1 MLALT
6 LTILVVLVGSWDASA
21 YKEVS
26 WDEFQPIASRRQMPV
41 WDDDIQPTWEKPQLA
56 PSHNQAPW
64 GDPEP
69 LPHTRRHRQHRH
81 ALPYDHHHGEI
92 VDNPLVPLP
101 ECPTGC
107 VLKVLN
113 IHEVRSTFQDL
124 LDESDTSVVF
134 FKLHFP
140 GQNISVMDQPD
151 YKDHNFRASEWVW
164 ASEKVGLKLLGL
176 PLDADVLSLYIL
188 DAQKKQIDLYLS
200 TIPEDC
206 LLLQSPSCRLLSVRK
221 LLILNVTY
229 TERHKHKR
237 NFVCTRAVQT
247 RSNRSGPTSALY
259 EFVYHCCDTA
269 EFHSGDH
276 KCRNYT
282 THKQE
287 ISGLLVVI
295 NIIALLFTL
304 FSPIIIMKIK
314 MVLKYDNVTKFFRA
328 SLKHGIT
335 GQRNYVIRISSRQ
348 LINLSDPKPFSV
360 PRFLFRTIFH
370 CYGEGRCC
378 IHWWGEW
385 SHQPTACQKDS
396 PCQKCWYCFFR
407 ISAVTIL
414 YPFIIYLGIIL
425 YAPKLALYASIIEF
439 ANTLDKPGAVDL
451 HVNLLGWSLLPMYSP
466 LLSVWLLFSFAAF
479 VYTVLLLSWPN
490 NPLERCLLQIP
501 PDTKRSYE
509 QPAML
514 YAHMTRNYKK
524 VAHKLAYGDYPTK
537 RHFFRIKWIPWGVR
551 RTLKFILRL
560 LMQIPVI
567 NLCFSLSVFD
577 AKVFKI
583 KKDQT
588 DSSNPSDPD
597 ETKRKV
603 ELTRPTCQT
612 VCKVI
617 CSLFIWSGFVFVL
630 AGYCTM
636 VFVMTEFLLN
646 MVFFTFLGAIL
657 NASTVL
663 PWILFT
669 AVVIF
674 YINDTLAM
682 INREHRD
689 ILKLIDENSPR
700 ISAVEDTEDVFR
712 DRNIQILRTHNLGA
726 VKFIDGDN
734 TEYVS
739 KELYYNVCTDLKC
752 GWTRSMR
759 RILCRMTCVVL
770 FVLFLFLSST
780 VLGSLTGS
788 RILVTLTALLA
799 SLIPKIMEM
808 YRDSRPEKRNAKRSL
823 WAKIMPDILDRHI
836 RVDRTQCLDQ
846 AEEDLSTYDVRPV
859 GSLDMDIP
867 RMQASRSL
875 HLWKFPWIVSADQQ
889 TQSHESFII
898 ALANKLAAAA
908 FLSKLVTRAYSPE
921 LEDEVVLRQ
930 WCLLVENCILE
941 GSATASSINGAPVDS
956 IRLFPRDVQ
965 PLVSPFNT
973 GSTVDAVVDAINR
986 ELYGPYTRGVLV
998 TIGNTTLAMCKM
1010 DNTIFAFNSSCHGD
1024 QVTDLFGAVLIATE
1038 FNTQNLQ
1045 TTIKFIVDPYA
1056 PDAVPVYSIVPIEGF
1071 VFRSAEIMQY
1081 DLPIEL

>member
-1 MLALT
+1 ML
-6 LTILVVLVGSWDASA
+6 
-21 YKEVS
+21 
-26 WDEFQPIASRRQMPV
+26 Q
-41 WDDDIQPTWEKPQLA
+41 
-56 PSHNQAPW
+56 
-64 GDPEP
+64 
-69 LPHTRRHRQHRH
+69 
-81 ALPYDHHHGEI
+81 
-92 VDNPLVPLP
+92 
-101 ECPTGC
+101 
-107 VLKVLN
+107 VLN
-113 IHEVRSTFQDL
+113 MHDVRAAFQDL
-124 LDESDTSVVF
+124 LEEPDTSLVF

-140 GQNISVMDQPD
+140 GQNLTIMDDRP
-151 YKDHNFRASEWVW
+151 YMGNYFRASEWVW
-164 ASEKVGLKLLGL
+164 ASERIGRKLLSL

-188 DAQKKQIDLYLS
+188 DAQRKRINLYVS
-200 TIPEDC
+200 PIPADC
-206 LLLQSPSCRLLSVRK
+206 LLMQSPSCRLLSVRR
-221 LLILNVTY
+221 LLLLNITY
-229 TERHKHKR
+229 VEQHKHR
-237 NFVCTRAVQT
+237 RDFVCTRTV
-247 RSNRSGPTSALY
+247 NTSVHESSEEVVSEY
-259 EFVYHCCDTA
+259 MYHCCDTA
-269 EFHSGDH
+269 EFRSGDQT
-276 KCRNYT
+276 CR
-282 THKQE
+282 THAVYQKE
-287 ISGLLVVI
+287 VSGVLVVI

-304 FSPIIIMKIK
+304 FSPIIFVKVK
-314 MVLKYDNVTKFFRA
+314 MLLKFDNVTKFFRA

-360 PRFLFRTIFH
+360 PRFLFRLIFH

-385 SHQPTACQKDS
+385 SHQPSVCHKESQ
-396 PCQKCWYCFFR
+396 CQKCWFCFFR
-407 ISAVTIL
+407 ISAVTVVYPVIL
-414 YPFIIYLGIIL
+414 YIAILL
-425 YAPKLALYASIIEF
+425 YAPRLALYASIIEF
-439 ANTLDKPGAVDL
+439 ANTLNDEAPIDL
-451 HVNLLGWSLLPMYSP
+451 HLNLLGWSLLPMYSP
-466 LLSVWLLFSFAAF
+466 ALSVWILFSFVAF
-479 VYTVLLLSWPN
+479 VYTVLLLSWAN
-490 NPLERCLLQIP
+490 NPLERCLLQLP
-501 PDTKRSYE
+501 KDAKRAYE

-514 YAHMTRNYKK
+514 YAHMTRNYKQ
-524 VAHKLAYGDYPTK
+524 VIHKMAYGDFPTK
-537 RHFFRIKWIPWGVR
+537 RHFFRVKWIPWGVR
-551 RTLKFILRL
+551 RVLHFARRVL
-560 LMQIPVI
+560 LQIPVI
-567 NLCFSLSVFD
+567 NICFSLSVFD
-577 AKVFKI
+577 SKVFRLKAE
-583 KKDQT
+583 KGEET
-588 DSSNPSDPD
+588 HDPD
-597 ETKRKV
+597 ETK
-603 ELTRPTCQT
+603 ERPEWRSPAGRT
-612 VCKVI
+612 VCKAF
-617 CSLFIWSGFVFVL
+617 CSFIIWCGFAFVL

-646 MVFFTFLGAIL
+646 VIFFTFLGAIL

-663 PWILFT
+663 PWI
-669 AVVIF
+669 ACVGVIVF
-674 YINDTLAM
+674 YANDTLSM

-752 GWTRSMR
+752 GWTRSVR
-759 RILCRMTCVVL
+759 RILYRMTCVVL
-770 FVLFLFLSST
+770 FVLLLFLSASI
-780 VLGSLTGS
+780 VGSLTGS
-788 RILVTLTALLA
+788 GSMVTFLAIVLSLV
-799 SLIPKIMEM
+799 PKMVET
-808 YRDSRPEKRNAKRSL
+808 YRDSKPEKREAKRAL

-836 RVDRTQCLDQ
+836 RVDRTQCIDP

-867 RMQASRSL
+867 RMQMSHGL

-908 FLSKLVTRAYSPE
+908 FLSKLVTRAYSPD
-921 LEDEVVLRQ
+921 LEDEGVLRL

-941 GSATASSINGAPVDS
+941 GSATASSINGVPVES

-973 GSTVDAVVDAINR
+973 GSTVDAVVDSINR
-986 ELYGPYTRGVLV
+986 ELYGPFTKGVLV
-998 TIGNTTLAMCKM
+998 TISNTTLAICKM

-1045 TTIKFIVDPYA
+1045 STIKFIVDPYA

-1081 DLPIEL
+1081 DLPMEL